1 TTKRNSLFAAID
13 HLNSQA
19 AAIDSCLSI
28 SNIPYGKI
36 SVNADKCT
44 LCLSCVAICPT
55 EALQDGGDKP
65 ALHFTEQN
73 CVQCGLCEAACP
85 EKVISL
91 TPQINFDKAARQQQ
105 HTLKEEAPFECIRCG
120 SAFATQSMVQRM
132 LDMVGAHSAF
142 SANTQRL
149 KMCGDCRVKDMF
161 EDILQDPEK
170 QLR

>member
-1 TTKRNSLFAAID
+1 MLKVY
-13 HLNSQA
+13 
-19 AAIDSCLSI
+19 
-28 SNIPYGKI
+28 P
-36 SVNADKCT
+36 
-44 LCLSCVAICPT
+44 
-55 EALQDGGDKP
+55 LQDGGDKP
-65 ALHFTEQN
+65 ALHFIEQN

-120 SAFATQSMVQRM
+120 SPFATQSMVHRM

-142 SANTQRL
+142 SANIERL